1 MTALV
6 RTELRKYLTTR
17 LAWGMAVAM
26 FALGA
31 IFSGL
36 FGAFLVYGS
45 LVPGGPPT
53 SEVVP
58 PLVLA
63 RLVYTAGIQVGYL
76 LALVIGVLSIGQEF
90 RHKTISGTF
99 LATPRRGRV
108 VAAKVAALVVIASAN
123 AVAHILGCLVGGGV
137 LLAVNDLPLFP
148 EPVELGRTLLLILLV
163 LALWSLIGLGIGV
176 LIPNQVAALII
187 AVAAAWIVEP
197 LLGFGLTL
205 VDGGDA
211 LARFFPSQAT
221 SATLD
226 LFTGIE
232 PGLASALGAPDD
244 PLRWWVAAAVLF
256 AYAAVMTVIGWVLT
270 RSRDIA

>member
-17 LAWGMAVAM
+17 LAWGMALAM
-26 FALGA
+26 FGLGA
-31 IFSGL
+31 VFSAL

-99 LATPRRGRV
+99 LATPRRGAV
-108 VAAKVAALVVIASAN
+108 VAAKVVALVLIASGN
-123 AVAHILGCLVGGGV
+123 AVAHVLGCLLGGGV

-148 EPVELGRTLLLILLV
+148 EPAELGRTLVLVLLV

-176 LIPNQVAALII
+176 LIPNQIAALII

-211 LARFFPSQAT
+211 VARFFPSQAT

-232 PGLASALGAPDD
+232 PGLASALGGAED
-244 PLRWWVAAAVLF
+244 PLRWWAAALVLLS
-256 AYAAVMTVIGWVLT
+256 YATAMTVVGWLLT

>member
-17 LAWGMAVAM
+17 LAWGMALAM

-45 LVPGGPPT
+45 IVPDGPPT

-108 VAAKVAALVVIASAN
+108 VAAKVVALVVIASTN
-123 AVAHILGCLVGGGV
+123 ALAHILGCLVGGGV
-137 LLAVNDLPLFP
+137 LLAINDLPLFP

-232 PGLASALGAPDD
+232 PGLASALGAADD
-244 PLRWWVAAAVLF
+244 PLRWWVAALVLF